1 MVIIILF
8 FSDVEEGEVVFGL
21 LGIYQILFIILAVL
35 TIFFVLKIY
44 NNGRI
49 SLKTTV
55 LWVCLWI
62 MLFVISL
69 SPDSTT
75 FLANRLGIGRGLDLL
90 IIIGILGTYYLIF
103 RLYLKIENIN
113 QNINKLVT
121 EIAIHNE
128 NHDNEK

>member
-1 MVIIILF
+1 M
-8 FSDVEEGEVVFGL
+8 FGL
-21 LGIYQILFIILAVL
+21 LGIYQILFIILAIL
-35 TIFFVLKIY
+35 TIFFVLKFY
-44 NNGRI
+44 NNGKI
-49 SLKTTV
+49 SLKITV
-55 LWVCLWI
+55 LWMCLWI